1 MKGKVN
7 VGKVELLTEA
17 KMLKIDS
24 KLTKYFKNHVNLEQ
38 TKAPQRCWNNRED
51 GNKGTRFTVGT
62 ILVIS
67 LGFCC
72 CFAIC

>member
-1 MKGKVN
+1 LVLSHILKGKVN

-38 TKAPQRCWNNRED
+38 TKA
-51 GNKGTRFTVGT
+51 
-62 ILVIS
+62 L
-67 LGFCC
+67 
-72 CFAIC
+72 